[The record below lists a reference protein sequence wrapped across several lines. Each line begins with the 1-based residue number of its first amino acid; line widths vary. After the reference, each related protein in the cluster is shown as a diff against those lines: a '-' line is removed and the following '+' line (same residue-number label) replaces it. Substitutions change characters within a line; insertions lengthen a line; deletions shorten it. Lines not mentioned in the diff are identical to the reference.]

1 MLIGTRH
8 PRILIRDGLP
18 VPTTH
23 VSFRPQT
30 YYLTSK
36 ALPLDKYQI
45 TAHAWAQNG
54 ALFAGCS
61 TGEVLLVDSQ
71 TGRVRGPQFLEQL
84 DKKLAEARANP
95 SVNAPASGNSAGE
108 MGLSAGSC
116 KPGSSPAEKGNK
128 IPLGVSLP
136 GINLLPGKL
145 GGVGAK
151 STKPGGKALKSAG
164 GRNGVPDVLPG
175 DGEPVV
181 NGISD
186 EPVTLLAITESHV
199 VYGGHSR
206 GFELK
211 ELKRLERPSIGM
223 NALSSN
229 NSFRRQSGLVLDVAG
244 GPSSPQAVKGI
255 THGFQHPVADENRI
269 ELGNLNPVSVTQNPT
284 LAQLLVLASDGSLHT
299 VDLTQSDSR
308 NQSVDVSR
316 DLANHSTDSRSRN
329 LSSQNSSIDEN
340 RVFAGMGSEG
350 KTNAVTATA
359 HLQSSFHSGGL
370 SGLAVL
376 TPLKLLVTAGA
387 GDGSLCFWGMERG
400 SFVAKKSVPAKT
412 TCIQAFESSVSFAL
426 HDSHCLP
433 SFADD
438 YRTHI

>member
-1 MLIGTRH
+1 MVH
-8 PRILIRDGLP
+8 DGLP

-23 VSFRPQT
+23 FFLSQT

-84 DKKLAEARANP
+84 DKKIAEARANP
-95 SVNAPASGNSAGE
+95 SVNAPASGNSAGD
-108 MGLSAGSC
+108 MGLPAGSR

-128 IPLGVSLP
+128 IPLGVNLP
-136 GINLLPGKL
+136 GVNLLPGKL

-151 STKPGGKALKSAG
+151 STKLGGKALKSAGAAG
-164 GRNGVPDVLPG
+164 GRNGVPDVLPR

-181 NGISD
+181 NSSLD
-186 EPVTLLAITESHV
+186 EPITLLAITESHV

-206 GFELK
+206 GLELK
-211 ELKRLERPSIGM
+211 ELKRLERPNTGI

-244 GPSSPQAVKGI
+244 GPSSPQAVNGI
-255 THGFQHPVADENRI
+255 THGFQHSVAEETRI
-269 ELGNLNPVSVTQNPT
+269 ELGNSKPVSVTQNPT
-284 LAQLLVLASDGSLHT
+284 LAQLLVVASDGSLHT

-308 NQSVDVSR
+308 YQSVDVSR
-316 DLANHSTDSRSRN
+316 DLASHGTDSRSRN

-340 RVFAGMGSEG
+340 GVFAGMGSEG
-350 KTNAVTATA
+350 KTNAVNATA

-376 TPLKLLVTAGA
+376 TPLKLLVTAGV

-400 SFVAKKSVPAKT
+400 SFVGKKSVPAAI
-412 TCIQAFESSVSFAL
+412 TCIQAFESSVSVCAPRFSVFAKL
-426 HDSHCLP
+426 C
-433 SFADD
+433 
-438 YRTHI
+438 